1 MKPTLGAPAHVVFAP
16 LAGAALRESGP
27 TYRPVVRMKDMPAAG
42 RPRERLLANGPQGL
56 GETELVAILLG
67 TGDARRSA
75 VGLAQEL
82 LARFAEDN
90 DPTGLKGLSA
100 ACAEDLTAVSGM
112 GEAKAARLI
121 AALELGRR
129 LGACGVAARCVI
141 NAPDDA
147 WRLLAPTMS
156 GLDREHFVALLVNS
170 KHQVIGQTLVAVGTL
185 NATLVHPRELFKE
198 AIRKS
203 AMGVLLAHNHPS
215 GDPAPSPEDRALT
228 QQLMAAGEILGMKV
242 LDHLIIG
249 DGRYVSLRQTSSL
262 WTENPFHQ

>member
-1 MKPTLGAPAHVVFAP
+1 MTTATASVAF
-16 LAGAALRESGP
+16 LRESEP
-27 TYRPVVRMKDMPAAG
+27 PYRPAMRMKDLPAAG
-42 RPRERLLANGPQGL
+42 RPRERMLAVGAQAL
-56 GETELVAILLG
+56 TEAELIAILLG

-82 LARFAEDN
+82 LARFAESD
-90 DPTGLKGLSA
+90 DPTGLRGLA
-100 ACAEDLTAVSGM
+100 AAGVESLTEVSGM
-112 GEAKAARLI
+112 GEAKATRLL

-129 LGACGVAARCVI
+129 LALCAPGERAII

-147 WRLLAPTMS
+147 WRLLAPTLAT
-156 GLDREHFVALLVNS
+156 LDREHFVALLVNS
-170 KHQVIGQTLVAVGTL
+170 KHQVIAQTVVAIGTL

-198 AIRKS
+198 AVRKS

-215 GDPAPSPEDRALT
+215 GDPTPSPEDYALT

-249 DGRYVSLRQTSSL
+249 DGRYVSLRQASTL
-262 WTENPFHQ
+262 WTDHPFHQ

>member
-1 MKPTLGAPAHVVFAP
+1 MQFA
-16 LAGAALRESGP
+16 RESEP
-27 TYRPVVRMKDMPAAG
+27 PYRPVMRMKDMPAAG
-42 RPRERLLANGPQGL
+42 RPRERLLAQGPQGL
-56 GETELVAILLG
+56 NEAELIAILLG

-82 LARFAEDN
+82 LARFAEAD
-90 DPTGLKGLSA
+90 DPTGLKGLASA
-100 ACAEDLTAVSGM
+100 CVEDLTEVSGM
-112 GEAKAARLI
+112 GEAKSARLI

-129 LGACGVAARCVI
+129 LDVRGLAERQVI

-147 WRLLAPTMS
+147 WRLLAPMMR

-170 KHQVIGQTLVAVGTL
+170 KHQVIGKTVVAIGTL

-215 GDPAPSPEDRALT
+215 GDPTPSPEDRALT

-249 DGRYVSLRQTSSL
+249 DGHYVSLRQTSSL